1 MLNWRDPQI
10 SVMKVIA
17 SIVLAGW
24 SVVCAQPPAAAPA
37 APNLQLQ
44 EIPDSSVIPDSTVI
58 AEFPD
63 HSTFTMG
70 DVRRYFYAL
79 PPDNQRMVRLDPR
92 GWIQGW
98 SRMVQLARM
107 AEKEKLDQRSPL
119 KEQLEFQRLL
129 LLAQSE
135 MQDKSMNTTVDSPE
149 LTAGYDRNKEKYKQV
164 KVSAIYIAFG
174 EKGLTEEQAK
184 TKAEKVLAQ
193 IRHGADFAKL
203 AHENS
208 DDETSKAKDGYF
220 ATLSPTDNIPD
231 ALRGAVFQLKPGET
245 SEPIRQPNGYYLLR
259 AEEITYKP
267 LSDVRD
273 QIFNDLKNQKLKEW
287 LDGLSKDAEP
297 KFVNPAF
304 PPPPK
309 SPAAK

>member
-1 MLNWRDPQI
+1 
-10 SVMKVIA
+10 
-17 SIVLAGW
+17 
-24 SVVCAQPPAAAPA
+24 VVCAQPPAAAPS
-37 APNLQLQ
+37 APNLKLP
-44 EIPDSSVIPDSTVI
+44 ELPDSSVIPDNAVI
-58 AEFPD
+58 AELPD

-70 DVRRYFYAL
+70 DIRRYFEAL
-79 PPDNQRMVRLDPR
+79 PADSQRMARLDPR

-107 AEKEKLDQRSPL
+107 AEKDKLDQRSPV

-129 LLAQSE
+129 LLAQIE
-135 MQDKSMNTTVDSPE
+135 MQDRAMNTTVDGPE
-149 LTAGYDRNKEKYKQV
+149 LTADYDRNKEKYKQV
-164 KVSAIYIAFG
+164 KVSAIYISFG

-184 TKAEKVLAQ
+184 VKAEKLLAQ
-193 IRHGADFAKL
+193 IHQGGDFAKL
-203 AHENS
+203 ARENS

-220 ATLSPTDNIPD
+220 ATLSPSDNIPD
-231 ALRGAVFQLKPGET
+231 ALRAAVFRLKPGET
-245 SEPIRQPNGYYLLR
+245 SEPIRQPNGFYLLR

-267 LSDVRD
+267 LSEVRD

-287 LDGLSKDAEP
+287 LDGLSKEAEP